1 MTWNVW
7 VWGRSKIDPLLS
19 FAQLITRIMNNE
31 KVKATVVDCHNHK
44 NGSLIICELENGQE
58 VAVYYPQR
66 DLELKSTKIDL
77 IPDGNY
83 YRYRQVITLAE
94 RGQAY
99 SGRFGQVP
107 S

>member
-1 MTWNVW
+1 LIWNVG
-7 VWGRSKIDPLLS
+7 VWGRSNLNPLLS
-19 FAQLITRIMNNE
+19 FAQLITRIMNSN
-31 KVKATVVDCHNHK
+31 KVKATVLDCHNHK
-44 NGSLIICELENGQE
+44 SGSLIICELENGQE
-58 VAVYYPQR
+58 VAVYYPQSN
-66 DLELKSTKIDL
+66 LELKSTKIEL
-77 IPDGNY
+77 TPDGNY